1 MIKNRATVYH
11 AWGFNVIPV
20 GNDKRPVVTGSYW
33 KGGELLPSRYF
44 WQQWNKAR
52 QSMSQ
57 MDTMPWANATG
68 VAGVCGVGDMTC
80 IDFDHSAFTPV
91 KRVLYLLGLN
101 QRYRWVVKTPGGG
114 YHVWVKA
121 EGEMPTRLHLEG
133 IGADHVEIRHFG
145 HLTML
150 PGSIHPSGGTYK
162 FVGRQPVEPP
172 TRIYSSTIL
181 KAYSAVTI
189 EKVRQ
194 GRDISN
200 YTPAFTSNVQY
211 ANAAMRNEMNRLAMA
226 RSGRRNNA
234 LNECAFNLGQLVGSG
249 ELNESEVLDN
259 LTIVATGIGLE
270 RIEIEKTIRSGVKNG
285 REHTRGARAT
295 QGNDP
300 ASC

>member
-150 PGSIHPSGGTYK
+150 PGSVHPSGGTYQ
-162 FVGRQPVEPP
+162 FVGRQPIEAPA
-172 TRIYSSTIL
+172 RIYASTIL
-181 KAYSAVTI
+181 RAYADVTI
-189 EKVRQ
+189 EKEKPERT
-194 GRDISN
+194 SN
-200 YTPAFTSNVQY
+200 RVLAFTSNAQY
-211 ANAAMRNEMNRLAMA
+211 ANAAMRNEMNRLATVGK
-226 RSGRRNNA
+226 GRRNDA
-234 LNECAFNLGQLVGSG
+234 LNECAFNLGQLVASG
-249 ELNESEVLDN
+249 DLNETEVFDN
-259 LTIVATGIGLE
+259 LTAVATGIGLGH
-270 RIEIEKTIRSGVKNG
+270 IEIEKTIRSGVKNG
-285 REHTRGARAT
+285 REHTRGIRA
-295 QGNDP
+295 
-300 ASC
+300 A